1 MAMFL
6 MIAVLVLLGSMAT
19 LTDAQT
25 TCAQK
30 LVYCSPYLNNA
41 TAKPRD
47 DCCDP
52 IREAVANEL
61 PCLCN
66 LYNDSN
72 LLNSLNVTV
81 PEALRV
87 SRECGI
93 TTDLSACNATSPTS
107 APFPPGQTG
116 GAGSIALAGVTTL
129 FLFLATFIYS
139 SGL

>member
-1 MAMFL
+1 MPKFPL
-6 MIAVLVLLGSMAT
+6 MAVLVILGSMAT

-30 LVYCSPYLNNA
+30 LVSCSPYLNKA

-66 LYNDSN
+66 LYNDPS
-72 LLNSLNVTV
+72 LLASLNVTV
-81 PEALRV
+81 TEALRI

-93 TTDLSACNATSPTS
+93 VTDLSACNATSPTS
-107 APFPPGQTG
+107 APAPPGQSG
-116 GAGSIALAGVTTL
+116 GADRIALAGVTTL
-129 FLFLATFIYS
+129 LLFLVSIA
-139 SGL
+139 LC